1 MEFFQTDKETGRPK
15 GIVAIDL
22 GGLEMIK
29 NERQYKITKAQAV
42 RFSKALKSFRQNPDT
57 GNSLHPLI
65 AKAQEDALSSQ
76 LADLESELRE
86 YESLK
91 AGEFHLD
98 SLKLVAD
105 LPSILIKARI
115 AQGLSQKDLAE
126 RIGLKEQQ
134 IQRYEA
140 TDYASAN
147 LARIKEVVNAFGV
160 ETNSPTSTTNTP

>member
-1 MEFFQTDKETGRPK
+1 
-15 GIVAIDL
+15 
-22 GGLEMIK
+22 MIK
-29 NERQYKITKAQAV
+29 NERQYRITRAQAA
-42 RFSKALKSFRQNPDT
+42 RFSDAL
-57 GNSLHPLI
+57 NSLRQRTNLDHDGVHPLI

-76 LADLESELRE
+76 LADLEGELRE

-91 AGEFHLD
+91 AGEFQLD
-98 SLKLVAD
+98 VLQVVAD
-105 LPSILIKARI
+105 LPSVLIKARI

-147 LARIKEVVNAFGV
+147 LARIKEIASAFGV
-160 ETNSPTSTTNTP
+160 DARGSTPTTDSR

>member
-1 MEFFQTDKETGRPK
+1 
-15 GIVAIDL
+15 
-22 GGLEMIK
+22 MIK
-29 NERQYKITKAQAV
+29 NERQYKITKAQAA
-42 RFSKALKSFRQNPDT
+42 RFSNALENLRRRPDNDN
-57 GNSLHPLI
+57 GLHPLI

-76 LADLESELRE
+76 LADLETELSE

-91 AGEFHLD
+91 AGEFRLD

-105 LPSILIKARI
+105 LPFILIKARI

-140 TDYASAN
+140 TDYATAN
-147 LARIKEVVNAFGV
+147 LARIKEVVSAFGV
-160 ETNSPTSTTNTP
+160 EINNPS

>member
-1 MEFFQTDKETGRPK
+1 
-15 GIVAIDL
+15 
-22 GGLEMIK
+22 MIK
-29 NERQYKITKAQAV
+29 NERQYKITRAQAV
-42 RFSKALKSFRQNPDT
+42 RFSDAL
-57 GNSLHPLI
+57 NSLRQRPNGDNDGVHPLI

-91 AGEFHLD
+91 AGEFQLD
-98 SLKLVAD
+98 ALKVFAD
-105 LPSILIKARI
+105 LSAVLIKARI

-147 LARIKEVVNAFGV
+147 LARIKEVVSAFGV
-160 ETNSPTSTTNTP
+160 DAKVSTPTPDSR

>member
-1 MEFFQTDKETGRPK
+1 
-15 GIVAIDL
+15 
-22 GGLEMIK
+22 MIK

-42 RFSKALKSFRQNPDT
+42 RFSDALAILRQRPD
-57 GNSLHPLI
+57 NDDSLHPLI
-65 AKAQEDALSSQ
+65 AKAQVDALCSQ
-76 LADLESELRE
+76 LEDLESELRE

-91 AGEFHLD
+91 AGQFQWD

-115 AQGLSQKDLAE
+115 AQGLSQKELAA

-147 LARIKEVVNAFGV
+147 LARIREVASAFGV
-160 ETNSPTSTTNTP
+160 EISSPTSTPDTRRIL